1 MGNRKTGKQNSGGVI
16 PPQQGRIMRQGHKAG
31 EVAGGRAAAQ
41 PFKGYPPMSG
51 VRGGVP
57 PVDTNSSARSSANV
71 AEKNFRSGGD
81 PKQGT
86 IVKGIP
92 VSTFKAGAAPT
103 AGMAP
108 PGGKAASDLD
118 QNRMDVGRRG
128 FAKGGK
134 IDNGDEGGKKF
145 GYAKGGKVG
154 HDDKMSREER
164 AESPKERAREERDT
178 KGEAKEGHYAR
189 GGKVNRYGVDHINGG
204 VDKNPKGTSAPA
216 NGGNGGLPGGNAAI
230 PLAQPGGTPSTGVTA
245 SGRMQP
251 SFAGVD
257 TGPLT
262 PDSGGVKPKLRSS
275 MVKRAGG
282 VPSLPRP
289 RRA

>member
-1 MGNRKTGKQNSGGVI
+1 MGNRKSGKQNSGGVI
-16 PPQQGRIMRQGHKAG
+16 PPQQGRIMNKGARPADVQ
-31 EVAGGRAAAQ
+31 GGRA
-41 PFKGYPPMSG
+41 PFKGDAAGYPGVGG
-51 VRGGVP
+51 VRFRGGQQSP
-57 PVDTNSSARSSANV
+57 DANSSPGSSSNV
-71 AEKNFRSGGD
+71 GEKRFTSGGD
-81 PKQGT
+81 PMQGK
-86 IVKGIP
+86 IVKGTP
-92 VSTFKAGAAPT
+92 HDSVKGGAAPVANMT
-103 AGMAP
+103 P
-108 PGGKAASDLD
+108 PGAGKNAHDLE

-134 IDNGDEGGKKF
+134 VEKLT
-145 GYAKGGKVG
+145 
-154 HDDKMSREER
+154 REER

-178 KGEAKEGHYAR
+178 KGEAKESGHYAK

-204 VDKNPKGTSAPA
+204 VDKNPKGTAAPA

>member
-1 MGNRKTGKQNSGGVI
+1 MGNRKSGKQNSGGVI
-16 PPQQGRIMRQGHKAG
+16 PPQQGRIMNRGHKAG
-31 EVAGGRAAAQ
+31 EVAGGRAPRQA
-41 PFKGYPPMSG
+41 FGGYPGMTEVRSG
-51 VRGGVP
+51 STP
-57 PVDTNSSARSSANV
+57 KDSASSPGSASNV
-71 AEKNFRSGGD
+71 AEKRFTAGGD
-81 PKQGT
+81 PMQGK
-86 IVKGIP
+86 IVKGTP
-92 VSTFKAGAAPT
+92 HDSVKGGAAPVANMT
-103 AGMAP
+103 P
-108 PGGKAASDLD
+108 PGGGKSGSDLE

-134 IDNGDEGGKKF
+134 VEKLT
-145 GYAKGGKVG
+145 
-154 HDDKMSREER
+154 REER
-164 AESPKERAREERDT
+164 AESPKERAREERDV

>member
-1 MGNRKTGKQNSGGVI
+1 MGNRKAGKQNSGGVI
-16 PPQQGRIMRQGHKAG
+16 PPQQGRIMRQGHKPG
-31 EVAGGRAAAQ
+31 EVAGGRAALQ
-41 PFKGYPPMSG
+41 SVKGYPPMSG

-57 PVDTNSSARSSANV
+57 PKDTAGQGKPESH
-71 AEKNFRSGGD
+71 FRSGGD
-81 PKQGT
+81 TMQGK
-86 IVKGIP
+86 IVKGVPI
-92 VSTFKAGAAPT
+92 STFKAGAAPT
-103 AGMAP
+103 ANMTP
-108 PGGKAASDLD
+108 PGGGKSASDLE

-134 IDNGDEGGKKF
+134 IDNGDSGGKKTTMPSAF
-145 GYAKGGKVG
+145 NKSGQKGPKEPEYPKGSKRDPKEPDA
-154 HDDKMSREER
+154 DDK
-164 AESPKERAREERDT
+164 
-178 KGEAKEGHYAR
+178 YAR
-189 GGKVNRYGVDHINGG
+189 GGKVNRHGVDGPNGG

-251 SFAGVD
+251 SWAGAD
-257 TGPLT
+257 TGALT
-262 PDSGGVKPKLRSS
+262 PDSGGVKPKLRTS

-289 RRA
+289 RRG